1 MQAVWIF
8 LAIFCGVFGAAEL
21 LARAY
26 RAVIGYFQNMFT
38 RKGGGRD
45 RSA

>member
-21 LARAY
+21 LSRAY
-26 RAVIGYFQNMFT
+26 RAVIGHFQ